1 VPQIHSISQ
10 KWALSAS
17 AAGLA
22 LVVVIGAGGWNHSR
36 TDRTE
41 ARQRALGAARSI
53 AEKIDAQFVGLESL
67 LSKLSVN
74 ISTNPDDVDANDA
87 LLHHE
92 QSELPSSIA
101 NILVL
106 SPDGRNIGNAVGRH
120 ANAGDRDY
128 FKRALAGNRVVVGA
142 PIRSRSDLGWVIP
155 VARPVTNNGGT
166 VQAVLVVA
174 IFADS
179 FRELI
184 DGNELPVGSLVRI
197 VADNEIEVAFV
208 SNESTAIGPD
218 LNRMGSAPRQFRLG
232 EGSELLNLNGNL
244 IRVIGFSTPRRVPW
258 LVTVGLPTEIGSVR
272 IAERTQ

>member
-1 VPQIHSISQ
+1 VPDFHINRL

-17 AAGLA
+17 VAGLA
-22 LVVVIGAGGWNHSR
+22 VVALIGAGWWSHSR
-36 TDRTE
+36 TAHAE
-41 ARQRALGAARSI
+41 ARHRALGAARSI
-53 AEKIDAQFVGLESL
+53 VEKIDAQFVDLESL
-67 LSKLSVN
+67 LSRLSVK
-74 ISTNPDDVDANDA
+74 ISTNLDDVDANDT
-87 LLHHE
+87 LLRHE
-92 QSELPSSIA
+92 KSELPSSIA

-120 ANAGDRDY
+120 ASAGDRDY
-128 FKRALAGNRVVVGA
+128 FKRALAGDRVVVGT

-155 VARPVTNNGGT
+155 VARAVSNNGGT
-166 VQAVLVVA
+166 VQAVLVIA

-218 LNRMGSAPRQFRLG
+218 LNRMGSAPRQFRLV

-244 IRVIGFSTPRRVPW
+244 IRVVGFSTARRVPW

-272 IAERTQ
+272 IAGRPQ